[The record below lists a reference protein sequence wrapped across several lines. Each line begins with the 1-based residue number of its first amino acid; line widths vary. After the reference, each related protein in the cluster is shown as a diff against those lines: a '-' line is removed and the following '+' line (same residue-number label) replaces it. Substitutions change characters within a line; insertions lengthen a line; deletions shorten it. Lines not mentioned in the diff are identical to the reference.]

1 MSKLDEI
8 REAYNRSRKA
18 RDSQAVGILSITIS
32 DIQAAEKRNVVITDD
47 VVISLIKKQL
57 ESLAELQQAKKRVGR
72 DIQEEETAQQLL
84 QTFLPQ
90 ELSREQLEAEVS
102 ALVGDKRDIKQMKQ
116 VSADLKSKGLAFD
129 NKILAEILKSS

>member
-1 MSKLDEI
+1 
-8 REAYNRSRKA
+8 NRSRKA